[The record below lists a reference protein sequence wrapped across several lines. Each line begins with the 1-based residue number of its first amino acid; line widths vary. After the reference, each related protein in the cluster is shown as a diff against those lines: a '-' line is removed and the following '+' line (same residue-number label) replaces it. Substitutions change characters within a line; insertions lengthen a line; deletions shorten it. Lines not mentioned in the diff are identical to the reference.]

1 MLDSRRRRGTVM
13 LQSYMKS
20 PCIVSGD
27 MTGATGMTFTSSA
40 LVSSTNKHL
49 VFGHSYRA
57 PATTSCITTH
67 AYYLESTMDLV
78 ILTMYTYM
86 TSVRF
91 QVDYSFFYL
100 TSGNEIS
107 ETRVWSLLATEGPAP
122 LARDSHV
129 AVVHSNSMYIFGG
142 STGTAVNDFYELKL
156 GKWSINWLEFQP
168 IDPDDQL

>member
-13 LQSYMKS
+13 LQSYMTS
-20 PCIVSGD
+20 PCIVSGA

-57 PATTSCITTH
+57 PATTSCITTR
-67 AYYLESTMDLV
+67 AYYLEATMDLV
-78 ILTMYTYM
+78 ILTMSTGL
-86 TSVRF
+86 F
-91 QVDYSFFYL
+91 CFFYL
-100 TSGNEIS
+100 TFGNEIS

-129 AVVHSNSMYIFGG
+129 AVIQSNSMYIFGG

-156 GKWSINWLEFQP
+156 GKWSINWLEFRP